1 MTIMI
6 DEEIYKEIK
15 EYFTIEEFVS
25 KKVFVKYGER
35 AWMFICPRLL
45 HTLLIIRKELGRPMT
60 INNWAFGG
68 KFSQRGLRSNLS
80 SIFMSKFAK
89 GRMYLSAHVMG
100 RAVDFDVKGMSA
112 EDVRNWLV
120 DNAELFPYKIRL
132 EWHMNRSKISW
143 MHLDMFH
150 TKNEKVY
157 KFNI

>member
-1 MTIMI
+1 MT

-25 KKVFVKYGER
+25 KKVFTKYGEK

-45 HTLLIIRKELGRPMT
+45 HTLLVIRKELGRPMT

-100 RAVDFDVKGMSA
+100 RAVDFDVKGMKA
-112 EDVRNWLV
+112 YEVRAWLTA
-120 DNAELFPYKIRL
+120 NADLLPYKIRL
-132 EWHMNRSKISW
+132 EDNMNGKQINW
-143 MHLDMFH
+143 VHVDMFH
-150 TKNEKVY
+150 EVKNNKVY
-157 KFNI
+157 KFNV